1 MQEKLTLQAVKI
13 LEQCPVLAAP
23 QTASGQM
30 LALDIARGAVDL
42 SKKEILPLR
51 FTMSRDLAVREESY
65 RAICAQLEGFLSR
78 GQDVAM
84 VNLGDVSIYATA
96 YYIFDRLQKAGFPA
110 KMVPGITSFSAVAAQ
125 LGWSLTEENAPLHII
140 PGSTDLQAALHLP
153 GTKVLMENSS
163 HFQINDYLKPGR
175 HAHLVGIGGVS
186 MRPLGLVLR
195 SMGMQISGSDMN
207 ASVST
212 DELMAKGIAVSIG
225 HRAEN
230 IEGADCVIR
239 TAAANNDNPEIA
251 AARAAGIPIFERAQ
265 AWGYIMKAYRH
276 AICVSGTHGKTTTT
290 SMLTQIFMEAGK
302 DPTVMIGG
310 SLPLLGAGHRVG
322 QGDTIILESCEY
334 CNSFL
339 NFFPTTAVV
348 LDIDADHLDFF
359 KDLEDVKH
367 SFRRFAELVPADGLI
382 VANGDDKNT
391 LDALDGLSLVRF
403 GMAETNDVYGT
414 NFSEDYRCF
423 DVVCGGKPYCHLEL
437 GVIGRH
443 NAMNALAAC
452 AVCWKFSIPAEAV
465 QRALH
470 EFHGAGRR
478 LEFKGRYHGADV
490 YDDYSHHPAELHALL
505 SAVRL
510 MGYRR
515 VICAFQPHTYSR
527 TKALF
532 SDFVRELSAA
542 DLAVLTDIYAAR
554 ESNTIFLMASA
565 ERSFICL

>member
-1 MQEKLTLQAVKI
+1 M
-13 LEQCPVLAAP
+13 
-23 QTASGQM
+23 
-30 LALDIARGAVDL
+30 
-42 SKKEILPLR
+42 
-51 FTMSRDLAVREESY
+51 
-65 RAICAQLEGFLSR
+65 
-78 GQDVAM
+78 
-84 VNLGDVSIYATA
+84 
-96 YYIFDRLQKAGFPA
+96 
-110 KMVPGITSFSAVAAQ
+110 
-125 LGWSLTEENAPLHII
+125 ENA
-140 PGSTDLQAALHLP
+140 S
-153 GTKVLMENSS
+153 
-163 HFQINDYLKPGR
+163 FQIRDYLKPGC

-212 DELMAKGIAVSIG
+212 DELISKGIDVAIG

-230 IEGADCVIR
+230 IAGADCVIR

-265 AWGYIMKAYRH
+265 AWGYIMRAYRH

-290 SMLTQIFMEAGK
+290 SMLTHIFMEAGR

-359 KDLEDVKH
+359 KDLADIEQ
-367 SFRRFAELVPADGLI
+367 SFRKFVRLVPEDGLI

-391 LDALDGLSLVRF
+391 RDALEGISYISF
-403 GMAETNDVYGT
+403 GIESTNDVYGEH
-414 NFSEDYRCF
+414 FSSDYRSF
-423 DVVCGGKPYCHLEL
+423 DVICGGKHYCHLEL
-437 GVIGRH
+437 GVLGRH

-452 AVCWKFSIPAEAV
+452 AVAWRFDIPAEATKK
-465 QRALH
+465 ALA
-470 EFHGAGRR
+470 EFRGAGRR
-478 LEFKGRYHGADV
+478 LEFKGSYHGADV

-510 MGYRR
+510 MGYKR

-532 SDFVRELSAA
+532 SDFVRELSAV

-554 ESNTIFLMASA
+554 ESNTVGVSSKDLADQIPGSVYCPGLPQLTDFLASIA
-565 ERSFICL
+565 QPGDIILTVGAGDVYKAGEKLLNLQ

>member
-1 MQEKLTLQAVKI
+1 M
-13 LEQCPVLAAP
+13 
-23 QTASGQM
+23 
-30 LALDIARGAVDL
+30 
-42 SKKEILPLR
+42 
-51 FTMSRDLAVREESY
+51 
-65 RAICAQLEGFLSR
+65 
-78 GQDVAM
+78 
-84 VNLGDVSIYATA
+84 
-96 YYIFDRLQKAGFPA
+96 
-110 KMVPGITSFSAVAAQ
+110 
-125 LGWSLTEENAPLHII
+125 ENA
-140 PGSTDLQAALHLP
+140 S
-153 GTKVLMENSS
+153 
-163 HFQINDYLKPGR
+163 FQIRDYLKPGC

-212 DELMAKGIAVSIG
+212 DELISKGIDVAIG

-230 IEGADCVIR
+230 IAGADCVIR

-265 AWGYIMKAYRH
+265 AWGYIMRAYRH

-290 SMLTQIFMEAGK
+290 SMLTHIFMEAGR

-359 KDLEDVKH
+359 KDLADIEQ
-367 SFRRFAELVPADGLI
+367 SFRKFVSLVPEDGLI

-391 LDALDGLSLVRF
+391 RDALEGISYISF
-403 GMAETNDVYGT
+403 GIESTNDVYGKH
-414 NFSEDYRCF
+414 FSSDYRSF
-423 DVVCGGKPYCHLEL
+423 DVICGGKHYCHLEL
-437 GVIGRH
+437 GVLGRH

-452 AVCWKFSIPAEAV
+452 AVAWRFDIPAEATEK
-465 QRALH
+465 ALA
-470 EFHGAGRR
+470 EFRGAGRR
-478 LEFKGRYHGADV
+478 LEFKGSYHGADV

-510 MGYRR
+510 MGYKR

-532 SDFVRELSAA
+532 SDFVRELSAV

-554 ESNTIFLMASA
+554 ESNTVGVSSKDLADQIPGSIYCPGLPQLTDFLASIA
-565 ERSFICL
+565 QPGDIILTVGAGDVYKAGEKLLNLQ

>member
-1 MQEKLTLQAVKI
+1 MAIRKR
-13 LEQCPVLAAP
+13 
-23 QTASGQM
+23 
-30 LALDIARGAVDL
+30 LD
-42 SKKEILPLR
+42 
-51 FTMSRDLAVREESY
+51 
-65 RAICAQLEGFLSR
+65 
-78 GQDVAM
+78 
-84 VNLGDVSIYATA
+84 A
-96 YYIFDRLQKAGFPA
+96 YL
-110 KMVPGITSFSAVAAQ
+110 VPGK
-125 LGWSLTEENAPLHII
+125 HI
-140 PGSTDLQAALHLP
+140 HL
-153 GTKVLMENSS
+153 
-163 HFQINDYLKPGR
+163 I
-175 HAHLVGIGGVS
+175 GIGGVS

-195 SMGMQISGSDMN
+195 GMGMTVTGSDMN
-207 ASVST
+207 SSVST
-212 DELMAKGIAVSIG
+212 DELIEKGIEVHIG
-225 HRAEN
+225 HNAKN
-230 IEGADCVIR
+230 IEGADCIIR
-239 TAAANNDNPEIA
+239 TAAAHNDNPEIA
-251 AARAAGIPIFERAQ
+251 AARAMGIPVFERAQ
-265 AWGYIMKAYRH
+265 AWGLIMREYKN

-290 SMLTQIFMEAGK
+290 SMLTQVFMEAGK

-348 LDIDADHLDFF
+348 LDVDADHLDFF

-367 SFRRFAELVPADGLI
+367 SFRRFAELVPTDGLI

-391 LDALDGLSLVRF
+391 MDALQGLALVRF
-403 GMAETNDVYGT
+403 GMAQTNDVYGT

-554 ESNTIFLMASA
+554 ESNTIGISSKDLADQIPGSVYCPGLPQLTDYLASIA
-565 ERSFICL
+565 QPGDIILTVGAGDIYKAGEKLLKLQETPANTSL

>member
-1 MQEKLTLQAVKI
+1 
-13 LEQCPVLAAP
+13 
-23 QTASGQM
+23 
-30 LALDIARGAVDL
+30 
-42 SKKEILPLR
+42 
-51 FTMSRDLAVREESY
+51 
-65 RAICAQLEGFLSR
+65 
-78 GQDVAM
+78 
-84 VNLGDVSIYATA
+84 
-96 YYIFDRLQKAGFPA
+96 
-110 KMVPGITSFSAVAAQ
+110 
-125 LGWSLTEENAPLHII
+125 
-140 PGSTDLQAALHLP
+140 
-153 GTKVLMENSS
+153 MENSS

-367 SFRRFAELVPADGLI
+367 SFRRFAELVPAEGLI

-391 LDALDGLSLVRF
+391 LDALEGLPLVRF

-478 LEFKGRYHGADV
+478 LEFKGQYHGADV

-542 DLAVLTDIYAAR
+542 ADLAVLTDIYAAR
-554 ESNTIFLMASA
+554 ESNTIGISSKDLADRIPGSVYCPGLPQLTDYLASIA
-565 ERSFICL
+565 QPGDIILTVGAGDIYKAGEKLLKLQEPPENASL

>member
-1 MQEKLTLQAVKI
+1 M
-13 LEQCPVLAAP
+13 
-23 QTASGQM
+23 
-30 LALDIARGAVDL
+30 
-42 SKKEILPLR
+42 
-51 FTMSRDLAVREESY
+51 
-65 RAICAQLEGFLSR
+65 
-78 GQDVAM
+78 
-84 VNLGDVSIYATA
+84 
-96 YYIFDRLQKAGFPA
+96 
-110 KMVPGITSFSAVAAQ
+110 
-125 LGWSLTEENAPLHII
+125 ENA
-140 PGSTDLQAALHLP
+140 S
-153 GTKVLMENSS
+153 
-163 HFQINDYLKPGR
+163 FQIRDYLKPGC

-212 DELMAKGIAVSIG
+212 DELISKGIDVAIG

-230 IEGADCVIR
+230 IAGADCVIR

-265 AWGYIMKAYRH
+265 AWGYIMRAYRH

-290 SMLTQIFMEAGK
+290 SMLTHIFMEAGR

-359 KDLEDVKH
+359 KDLADIEQ
-367 SFRRFAELVPADGLI
+367 SFRKFVSLVPEDGLI
-382 VANGDDKNT
+382 VANGDDKKT
-391 LDALDGLSLVRF
+391 RDALEGISYTSF
-403 GMAETNDVYGT
+403 GIDSQNDVYGEH
-414 NFSEDYRCF
+414 FSSDYRSF
-423 DVVCGGKPYCHLEL
+423 DVICGGKHYCHLEL
-437 GVIGRH
+437 GVLGRH

-452 AVCWKFSIPAEAV
+452 AVAWRFDIPAEATEK
-465 QRALH
+465 ALA
-470 EFHGAGRR
+470 EFRGAGRR
-478 LEFKGRYHGADV
+478 LEFKGSYHGADV

-510 MGYRR
+510 MGYKR

-532 SDFVRELSAA
+532 SDFVRELSAV

-554 ESNTIFLMASA
+554 ESNTVGVSSKDLADRIPGSVYCPGLPQLTDFLASIA
-565 ERSFICL
+565 QPGDIILTVGAGDVYKAGEKLLNLQ